1 MNSEVRIAASL
12 VRPFYG
18 RAEKGFPM
26 VFGCN
31 ADFLWKGLLSPAIVF
46 WSGPCVGASAD
57 GCNFRVARRPES
69 LIVGRLVDKQ

>member
-31 ADFLWKGLLSPAIVF
+31 ADFLWKGLFSTVIGKHGDKAGVLSHNAVY
-46 WSGPCVGASAD
+46 GPSEPDVRLAD
-57 GCNFRVARRPES
+57 
-69 LIVGRLVDKQ
+69 